1 MKLIPIFTV
10 VCFLVVLPVLSSC
23 TSNGDTVVEPKAYD
37 SATLGRWY
45 ERYLRSEAEKLKI
58 RGLGVALIDSLG
70 QDSYFC
76 LGDAG
81 KGRKVDEGSVFDI
94 GSTSKLLMPIAVMKL
109 VDQGRMELDAPV
121 ARYVPEFTLK
131 SPSGSSTAITI
142 RSLLTH
148 ESGLPSDILE
158 GWEPEAPGGRA
169 GTTGKEYRQIV
180 GLLNRTK
187 ATREPWMQNS
197 YSNAAFSLL
206 AVAVER
212 ASGQDYAEFVRR
224 EILLPWGMTDSG
236 FAYDGLDPA
245 GIAQGFSKRKE
256 MPVPYIR
263 DLPAGLFC
271 SSARDMAR
279 FARGLLGDQAGAGK
293 VLKPSSIMELWKVQN
308 GGVSFDL
315 DFKIGL
321 TFWRHPIASL
331 GLESTVWHGG
341 DLPPFHA
348 AFCLDP
354 VQGIGVFV
362 AVNSGSLDSAAL
374 EPLLVQG
381 MRRQLMIR
389 TGRDPERP
397 MQEGDSP
404 VVSASLE
411 FRNELCGIYQMPSV
425 GVCAVYQ
432 KGRDLVFKAPR
443 ASAIVVLHRDS
454 TMSLKPLLLGIVP
467 LDTES
472 ARHVQMRFVHLDGL
486 PILCMRRVGD
496 SDEDFASA
504 HGEKLRPTTLT
515 PAWRGRLGP
524 WRQAGGKASF
534 ALAYNRDS
542 GILSANGGTMAL
554 KPINDGEAVTEG
566 YGRNSGEWIEAGQDA
581 EGPWLRYSGME
592 LRRTASAR

>member
-37 SATLGRWY
+37 RTTLDHWY
-45 ERYLRSEAEKLKI
+45 ERYLRSEAGRHDI
-58 RGLGVALIDSLG
+58 RGMSVALIDIRG

-76 LGDAG
+76 LGDGG

-94 GSTSKLLMPIAVMKL
+94 GSASKLLMPIAVMRL
-109 VDQGRMELDAPV
+109 TEQGKMDLDAPV
-121 ARYVPEFTLK
+121 ARYIPEFTLA
-131 SPSGSSTAITI
+131 SPSGSSAAITI

-148 ESGLPSDILE
+148 ESGLVSDVLE
-158 GWEPEAPGGRA
+158 DWEPEAPGGKA
-169 GTTGKEYRQIV
+169 GTSGKEYRRIV

-187 ATREPWMQNS
+187 TTREPWTENS

-212 ASGQDYAEFVRR
+212 ASGQEYAEFVRR

-293 VLKPSSIMELWKVQN
+293 VLKPGGVQELWKVQN
-308 GGVSFDL
+308 GNVRLDL
-315 DFKIGL
+315 DFRIGL
-321 TFWRHPIASL
+321 TFWHHPIASL
-331 GLESTVWHGG
+331 GLENAVWHGG

-354 VQGIGVFV
+354 AQGIGVFV
-362 AVNSGSLDSAAL
+362 AVNSGSLYSATL

-411 FRNELCGIYQMPSV
+411 FGNGLCGMLPNAVRGGLRGVPKGEGPGFQGSASV
-425 GVCAVYQ
+425 G
-432 KGRDLVFKAPR
+432 D
-443 ASAIVVLHRDS
+443 
-454 TMSLKPLLLGIVP
+454 
-467 LDTES
+467 
-472 ARHVQMRFVHLDGL
+472 
-486 PILCMRRVGD
+486 
-496 SDEDFASA
+496 
-504 HGEKLRPTTLT
+504 
-515 PAWRGRLGP
+515 RGRPPGLDHEP
-524 WRQAGGKASF
+524 
-534 ALAYNRDS
+534 
-542 GILSANGGTMAL
+542 
-554 KPINDGEAVTEG
+554 E
-566 YGRNSGEWIEAGQDA
+566 
-581 EGPWLRYSGME
+581 
-592 LRRTASAR
+592 TASSRNRAARYGKREACSAATRPSRRPADPLHAESRRLR